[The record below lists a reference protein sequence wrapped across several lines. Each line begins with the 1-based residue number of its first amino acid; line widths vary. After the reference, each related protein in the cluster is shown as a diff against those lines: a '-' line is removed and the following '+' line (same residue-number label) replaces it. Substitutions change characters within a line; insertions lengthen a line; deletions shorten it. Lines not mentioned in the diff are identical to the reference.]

1 LNRSRWA
8 CRSAAQ
14 GFSRLSPN
22 GIEFQ
27 APDSFFSLTMQRFFL
42 ALHATTPAAL
52 VVAVF
57 VHLWGPSG
65 LPSLAQR
72 PVWATWVLIGAW
84 LLMSVACAWALRTLA
99 LWRVALGG
107 TGAMLAVAG
116 AVGLVLGSAQALGMC
131 ASLAAVGLACA
142 GIAAF
147 IGPQRVQAHRRKAAR
162 HATVATSGPA
172 AHPVAPRSRWHPRGW
187 GRFVVPAHLPF
198 WLSGVLALESFRLAH
213 IVATEPARSSGM
225 LGLLL
230 AFFVALPAATLRQWT
245 PRTTVLLW
253 ALAALAYGGLA
264 AKAGLPQW
272 AVASALC
279 ALAAGAPL
287 LLRARHTCR

>member
-1 LNRSRWA
+1 
-8 CRSAAQ
+8 
-14 GFSRLSPN
+14 
-22 GIEFQ
+22 
-27 APDSFFSLTMQRFFL
+27 MQRFFL

-65 LPSLAQR
+65 MPSLAQR

-84 LLMSVACAWALRTLA
+84 LLMSGMAAWALRTLA

-107 TGAMLAVAG
+107 AGAMLAIAG
-116 AVGLVLGSAQALGMC
+116 VVGLALGSAHAVGMC
-131 ASLAAVGLACA
+131 ASLLAVGLAFA

-147 IGPQRVQAHRRKAAR
+147 IGPRRVQAHRRKAAR

-187 GRFVVPAHLPF
+187 GRLVVPAHLPF
-198 WLSGVLALESFRLAH
+198 WLSGLLAVESFRLAH

-230 AFFVALPAATLRQWT
+230 AFFIALPAATLRHWA

-253 ALAALAYGGLA
+253 AVAALAYGGLA
-264 AKAGLPQW
+264 AKAGLVQW
-272 AVASALC
+272 AVACALC
-279 ALAAGAPL
+279 AVAAGAPL
-287 LLRARHTCR
+287 LLRAHRALRWRRTGNNAPHPPAPAADPHPPEAA

>member
-1 LNRSRWA
+1 
-8 CRSAAQ
+8 
-14 GFSRLSPN
+14 
-22 GIEFQ
+22 
-27 APDSFFSLTMQRFFL
+27 MQRFFL

-65 LPSLAQR
+65 MPSLAQR

-84 LLMSVACAWALRTLA
+84 LLMSGMAAWALRTLA

-107 TGAMLAVAG
+107 AGAMLAIAG
-116 AVGLVLGSAQALGMC
+116 VVGLALGSAHAVGMC
-131 ASLAAVGLACA
+131 ASLLAVGLAFA

-147 IGPQRVQAHRRKAAR
+147 IGPRRVQAHRRKAAR

-172 AHPVAPRSRWHPRGW
+172 AHPVAPRPRWHPRGW
-187 GRFVVPAHLPF
+187 GRLVVPAHLPF
-198 WLSGVLALESFRLAH
+198 WLSGLLAVESFRLAH

-230 AFFVALPAATLRQWT
+230 AFFIALPAATLRHWA

-253 ALAALAYGGLA
+253 AVAALAYGGLA
-264 AKAGLPQW
+264 AKAGLVQW
-272 AVASALC
+272 AVACALC
-279 ALAAGAPL
+279 AVAAGAPL
-287 LLRARHTCR
+287 LLRARRALRWRQTGSNAPHPPAPAADPHPPEAA